1 VARRTAAL
9 ASFLSVLALSLAGC
23 SRGDRES
30 PDDHL
35 APSQTTPDALP
46 SSPPPELLY
55 LPSAEALLPPPV
67 GGGFLPNAPR
77 IGSGRCPTE
86 MVDVRGEFCIDRY
99 ESQLFD
105 LNRGEALSP
114 YYHPTR
120 AQTSVSYARFKKLD
134 ASKGSFALPEPPAFQ
149 LEAEFEPVARSV
161 ENVVPSGYLSGVVAR
176 AACERAGKRL
186 CSFSEWLTACRGQGA
201 RAFPYGDRYEDG
213 ACNVHRETHPAAAL
227 HGDPSRHHLDPRLN
241 RVSDQAGPL
250 LRPTGASPRC
260 KSDWGNDAVFD
271 MVGNLDEW
279 AADSAFHGGFYSRG
293 TREGCE
299 ARISSHPV
307 EYFDYS
313 LGTRC
318 CR

>member
-1 VARRTAAL
+1 
-9 ASFLSVLALSLAGC
+9 
-23 SRGDRES
+23 
-30 PDDHL
+30 
-35 APSQTTPDALP
+35 
-46 SSPPPELLY
+46 
-55 LPSAEALLPPPV
+55 
-67 GGGFLPNAPR
+67 
-77 IGSGRCPTE
+77 

-105 LNRGEALSP
+105 ARRGEVLSP

-120 AQTSVSYARFKKLD
+120 AQTATNYSRYRKLGASRAEPSVPD
-134 ASKGSFALPEPPAFQ
+134 PPAFQ
-149 LEAEFEPVARSV
+149 LDGEIQPVARSL
-161 ENVVPSGYLSGVVAR
+161 EHVVPSGYLSGVVAR

-186 CSFSEWLTACRGQGA
+186 CTQAEWLTACRGQNV
-201 RAFPYGDRYEDG
+201 RAFPYGDRYEHG
-213 ACNVHRETHPAAAL
+213 ACNVHRDTHPAAAL
-227 HGDPSRHHLDPRLN
+227 HGDASRHHLDPRLN
-241 RVSDQAGPL
+241 RVADADGPL
-250 LRPTGASPRC
+250 LRTTGGSPRC
-260 KSDWGNDAVFD
+260 RSDWGADAVFD

-279 AADSAFHGGFYSRG
+279 VAEASFNGGFFSRG